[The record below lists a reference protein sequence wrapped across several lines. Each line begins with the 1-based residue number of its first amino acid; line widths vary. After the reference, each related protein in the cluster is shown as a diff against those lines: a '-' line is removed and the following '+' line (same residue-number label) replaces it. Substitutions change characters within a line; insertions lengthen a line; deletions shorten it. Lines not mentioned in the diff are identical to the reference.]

1 MKRLNNKVAV
11 ITGASRGV
19 GRALAVGFAEE
30 GAIVVAAARTQ
41 RPVPGGPEGS
51 LEQTARRISEA
62 GGRAVAIPCDIS
74 DENQV
79 RTLVERTQAEVGPI
93 DVLINN
99 AGMLLAGPIDQFELA
114 DWDRVMAVNL
124 RGAFMMC
131 KFALP
136 SMMERQQ
143 GNIVNITSRGAIWDA
158 PENLAYGASRAALN
172 RFTLNLA
179 LDMKPYNIAVNAFS
193 PDNLE
198 SAMNPSDNPKD
209 LWAGSGD
216 ESGNVRL
223 PPEEGVL
230 PVVWLAQQDASTF
243 TGRIVYRTD
252 FGKTWP

>member
-1 MKRLNNKVAV
+1 MTRLNNKVTV

-51 LEQTARRISEA
+51 LEETVRRISEA
-62 GGRAVAIPCDIS
+62 GGRAVAISCDIS
-74 DENQV
+74 DESQV
-79 RTLVERTQAEVGPI
+79 RNLVEHALAEVGPI

-99 AGMLLAGPIDQFELA
+99 AGMLLAGPIDKFEA
-114 DWDRVMAVNL
+114 AAWDKVMAVNL
-124 RGAFMMC
+124 RGAFLMC
-131 KFALP
+131 KYVLP
-136 SMMERQQ
+136 GMMERRN

-179 LDMKPYNIAVNAFS
+179 LDMKAYNIAVNAFS

-198 SAMNPSDNPKD
+198 SALNPADNPKD

-216 ESGNVRL
+216 QSGNVRL
-223 PPEEGVL
+223 PPEEGVP
-230 PVVWLAQQDASTF
+230 PVVWLAQQNATTF
-243 TGRIVYRTD
+243 TGRIVYRAD
-252 FGKTWP
+252 FGNTWP